1 MSDYAPL
8 PEESAEVR
16 AAPLPDGLLQ
26 RTSSRQGGVAAA
38 AGHAGGAETDSWTLH
53 VGGLLGFSEL
63 EQEGA
68 YCTELGQFFAQFGR
82 VLTVD
87 VRVADEERRSEGKT
101 SWALVTFETAD
112 AAQAALEGAA
122 TAAAKE
128 GEEGGGLGEEMVVRH
143 FDKKI
148 AARSTG
154 SMRQKYAHHRKRQ
167 QSAVARTLGAVAL
180 VRTRRRVSPPLVC
193 LSPRGGSY
201 ACV

>member
-63 EQEGA
+63 EQEGT

-128 GEEGGGLGEEMVVRH
+128 GEEGGGLGEEIVVRH

-148 AARSTG
+148 AAGSTG
-154 SMRQKYAHHRKRQ
+154 SMRQKNAHHRKRQ

-180 VRTRRRVSPPLVC
+180 VRTTTCQPPLVC